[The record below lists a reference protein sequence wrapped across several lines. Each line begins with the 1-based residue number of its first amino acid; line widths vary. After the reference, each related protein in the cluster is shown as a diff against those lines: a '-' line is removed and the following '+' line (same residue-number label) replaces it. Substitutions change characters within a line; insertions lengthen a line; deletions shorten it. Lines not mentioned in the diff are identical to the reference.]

1 MQSAYR
7 ACHSTETAQ
16 LRAHHDIALALDNNW
31 CAELVM
37 LDLSDAFDTID
48 HPILINRL
56 EYSYGITGSALE
68 LSVLQLDPYCQIIQ
82 EKQVNAVTKSCYF
95 QIRNIGR
102 IRKYIT
108 EAACKTLVCSFVASR
123 LYYGNALLNEV
134 NVSLVNKLH
143 RVQNTAARL
152 VTRSKKHHTT
162 PVLVSLHWI
171 PVQYRIQYKLL
182 LYTFKILHG
191 LASVYLEELINA
203 YQPSRSRRSE
213 NAMRLIQPRVSTKN
227 NGERRFDKA
236 TASLWNNLPS
246 HLRHKHAIEL
256 F

>member
-16 LRAHHDIALALDNNW
+16 LRVHHDIALALDNNW
-31 CAELVM
+31 CAVLVM
-37 LDLSDAFDTID
+37 LDLSAAFDTID
-48 HPILINRL
+48 HPILINR
-56 EYSYGITGSALE
+56 IR
-68 LSVLQLDPYCQIIQ
+68 

-108 EAACKTLVCSFVASR
+108 DAAFKTLVCSFVASR
-123 LYYGNALLNEV
+123 LDYGNALLNEV
-134 NVSLVNKLH
+134 NVSLVNKLQ

-152 VTRSKKHHTT
+152 VTRSKKQHTT

-191 LASVYLEELINA
+191 LASVYLEKLINA
-203 YQPSRSRRSE
+203 YQPSRSRRLE

-227 NGERRFDKA
+227 YGERRFDKA
-236 TASLWNNLPS
+236 TASLWNNLPN

-256 F
+256 FKKI